1 MSEFKWPLMK
11 DTISLFDRIKLAK
24 FCLTTSKF
32 SSGPLVKKFE
42 QQWSNWLGC
51 KHSLFV
57 SSGSTAN
64 FLADGYAEE
73 FFGLK
78 MEMLFYFQLVLG

>member
-11 DTISLFDRIKLAK
+11 DTISLYDRIKLAK

-42 QQWSNWLGC
+42 QQWSNCLVAST
-51 KHSLFV
+51 HFLFQAV
-57 SSGSTAN
+57 VQQISC
-64 FLADGYAEE
+64 
-73 FFGLK
+73 
-78 MEMLFYFQLVLG
+78 

>member
-11 DTISLFDRIKLAK
+11 DTISFSDRLKLAA

-32 SSGPLVKKFE
+32 SSGPLVIEFE
-42 QQWSNWLGC
+42 DCWSKWIGATN
-51 KHSLFV
+51 SLFV

-64 FLADGYAEE
+64 L
-73 FFGLK
+73 L
-78 MEMLFYFQLVLG
+78 L